1 MVVVAQLVR
10 APDCGSGSR
19 RFEPDL
25 PPLRDSV
32 ESLFFIRINQ
42 LFPYKNINFLKQ
54 RLHTLIYKKDLFWQ
68 FIVISK
74 TKSRIMD
81 LKKILQ
87 VLGIIALSLFVIQ
100 LILGLVLS
108 FAIGGFIF
116 NAVDKIEDKIEII
129 DLSDVKVDI
138 IDDEDSI
145 HINSNSQKKNNS
157 KEKVLIIMGNDT
169 IVNIQKNKK

>member
-1 MVVVAQLVR
+1 
-10 APDCGSGSR
+10 
-19 RFEPDL
+19 
-25 PPLRDSV
+25 
-32 ESLFFIRINQ
+32 
-42 LFPYKNINFLKQ
+42 
-54 RLHTLIYKKDLFWQ
+54 
-68 FIVISK
+68 
-74 TKSRIMD
+74 MD

-87 VLGIIALSLFVIQ
+87 VLGITALSLFVIQ
-100 LILGLVLS
+100 LILVLVFS

-116 NAVDKIEDKIEII
+116 NAVDKIEDKLEII

-145 HINSNSQKKNNS
+145 HINSNSQKENNS